1 GPLVV
6 ATAVLLVSSSVVAA
20 HRWPVNLDG
29 SSSEAPLADVGA
41 VQPAPTAPFVPEPV
55 PVVETTS
62 DGASAP
68 AAEEASPAVS
78 GAAVAVVAPVE
89 PDAGVGVEAEGVG
102 EAANDALTA
111 AISQGSEALTRL
123 AEQYPND
130 PKVLRA
136 LAMDH

>member
-1 GPLVV
+1 IASSHPSGYALPLP
-6 ATAVLLVSSSVVAA
+6 AALPSSA

-78 GAAVAVVAPVE
+78 GAAVR
-89 PDAGVGVEAEGVG
+89 
-102 EAANDALTA
+102 
-111 AISQGSEALTRL
+111 SEHRTPELQSRENLVCRL
-123 AEQYPND
+123 
-130 PKVLRA
+130 L
-136 LAMDH
+136 